1 MSNNCRCEGS
11 YIDIYVQGFS
21 TIMRFIKHSLWK
33 GISRPLIEKVITL
46 RHRCLRFDGF
56 IILVLLSNFSCFKI
70 IDISNTYHSF
80 TQVDPNWQT
89 DLLKYTSVHLHSHS
103 VHSFYLP
110 LVYVHD
116 ILRNRNT
123 GGNRKADMTNFIF
136 NRKNDTM

>member
-1 MSNNCRCEGS
+1 MSNNCRCGGS
-11 YIDIYVQGFS
+11 YIDIYVQCFS
-21 TIMRFIKHSLWK
+21 TIKQFIKHSLWK
-33 GISRPLIEKVITL
+33 GISRPLIEQVITL

-56 IILVLLSNFSCFKI
+56 IILVLLSNFSCIKI
-70 IDISNTYHSF
+70 IDISNTYHFF

-89 DLLKYTSVHLHSHS
+89 DLLKYTFVHLHTHS

-123 GGNRKADMTNFIF
+123 GGNRKADMTDFIF